1 MMRGTTRTTT
11 IAAAIAAGALVL
23 GGSAV
28 ALAGQGQGFGQGN
41 GPGNGQSQGNNQV
54 GEGAAGMDRETC
66 DHDDAAKDRTGKGRA
81 GQGQAG
87 KGQAG
92 KGQAGHG
99 GTDTASLDLG
109 VLTPEQ
115 EEQMAFMI
123 EEEKMAGDLY
133 EAFFDMYGVRVFTNI
148 AASEDRHADAVSSL
162 LDAYGLDDPTVGLAV
177 GEFTIPE
184 VQALYDELLA
194 QGSESVEAALEVGVL
209 VEETDI
215 ADLTEAVEGLSAPR
229 AAAVYENLLAGS
241 QNHLKAFSR

>member
-1 MMRGTTRTTT
+1 MRGTTRTTT
-11 IAAAIAAGALVL
+11 IAAAVAAGALVL

-41 GPGNGQSQGNNQV
+41 GQTQGNSQV
-54 GEGAAGMDRETC
+54 GEGAAGMDRGTC
-66 DHDDAAKDRTGKGRA
+66 GHDDASKDRTGNGRA
-81 GQGQAG
+81 GKGRAG

-92 KGQAGHG
+92 QGQAGHG
-99 GTDTASLDLG
+99 GTDTANLDLG

-115 EEQMAFMI
+115 EEQMAFMV

-133 EAFFDMYGVRVFTNI
+133 EVFFDRYGVRVFTNI
-148 AASEDRHADAVSSL
+148 AASEDRHADSVRTL

-194 QGSESVEAALEVGVL
+194 QGSESVEAALQVGVF

-229 AAAVYENLLAGS
+229 ATAVYENLLAGS